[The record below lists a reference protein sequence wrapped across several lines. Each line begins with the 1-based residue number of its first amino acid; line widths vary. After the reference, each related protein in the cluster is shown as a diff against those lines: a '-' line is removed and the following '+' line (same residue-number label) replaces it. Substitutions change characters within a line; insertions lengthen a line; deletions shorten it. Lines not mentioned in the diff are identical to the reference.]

1 MQLHPSCDFLG
12 TGITGLENVAFSKLL
27 VHPAKELSG
36 RIIPVVLW
44 PALMSM
50 CDFSISTRISQ
61 LLSAL
66 LQESDAALQKV
77 PEA

>member
-12 TGITGLENVAFSKLL
+12 TEDVAFSKVP

-50 CDFSISTRISQ
+50 CDFSISARISQ
-61 LLSAL
+61 LLSTL